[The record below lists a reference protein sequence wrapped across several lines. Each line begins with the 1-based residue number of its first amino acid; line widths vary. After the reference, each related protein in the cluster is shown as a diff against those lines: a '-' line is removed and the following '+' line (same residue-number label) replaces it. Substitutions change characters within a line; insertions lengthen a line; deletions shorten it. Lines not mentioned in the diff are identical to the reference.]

1 MTKIKIL
8 TVALLSLWTLT
19 LSAKDYKASMF
30 GVKSDG
36 TTLNTRSIQK
46 AVDFINENGG
56 GRLVFY
62 VGRYLTGN
70 IQLKSNVTIKLE
82 EGAVLVGV
90 TSIYDYIDI
99 NGTRSLISADNQT
112 NIGITGKGVIEGQGA
127 MILDNISI
135 QIQKGYIKETLAQT
149 SPMLIYM
156 NGCSNVKI
164 EQINLNNACGK
175 VQSYNKCKD
184 ITINKV
190 LIKSTAVAGSDGIMI
205 SGCDGLKLTD
215 SFFDTSGAELTSD
228 GTSKNISI
236 INCVNPKGKKIQ
248 AKQ

>member
-1 MTKIKIL
+1 MTKIKIFA
-8 TVALLSLWTLT
+8 VSLFSFWTLA
-19 LSAKDYKASMF
+19 LAAKDYKASMF

-62 VGRYLTGN
+62 VGRYLTGS
-70 IQLKSNVTIKLE
+70 IQLKSNVTIQLE

-90 TSIYDYIDI
+90 TSIYDYIGI
-99 NGTRSLISADNQT
+99 NGKKALFIADNQI

-127 MILDNISI
+127 AILDNINT
-135 QIQKGYIKETLAQT
+135 QIQKGYIKETLDQA

-156 NGCSNVKI
+156 NDCSNIII
-164 EQINLNNACGK
+164 EQVNIQNACGK

-184 ITINKV
+184 INIHKII
-190 LIKSTAVAGSDGIMI
+190 IKSTAVTNSDGMLI
-205 SGCDGLKLTD
+205 SGCDGLKLKD

-228 GTSKNISI
+228 NTSKNISI
-236 INCVNPKGKKIQ
+236 INCITPKGKKIQ
-248 AKQ
+248 TKQ